1 MKIKPISTL
10 LLSLALSISVPL
22 HAQSPA
28 PKAGEIKPYQGR
40 PTIHVNGTPMTPD
53 IYALTHATGARW
65 SWEEVPQHNIKN
77 FYNIGFRLFQLDFW
91 LSEIWPKNG
100 EPLDVSLAQKQ
111 IRGVLDV
118 APDACIILR
127 VHTDA
132 PYWWN
137 EQHREECTR
146 ICRRAHPRIL
156 QTRSSA

>member
-28 PKAGEIKPYQGR
+28 QKAGEIKPYQGR

-53 IYALTHATGARW
+53 VYALTHATGARW
-65 SWEEVPQHNIKN
+65 SWEEVPQHNVKN

-132 PYWWN
+132 PY
-137 EQHREECTR
+137 
-146 ICRRAHPRIL
+146 
-156 QTRSSA
+156 

>member
-53 IYALTHATGARW
+53 VYALTHATGARW

-91 LSEIWPKNG
+91 LSEI
-100 EPLDVSLAQKQ
+100 
-111 IRGVLDV
+111 
-118 APDACIILR
+118 
-127 VHTDA
+127 
-132 PYWWN
+132 
-137 EQHREECTR
+137 
-146 ICRRAHPRIL
+146 
-156 QTRSSA
+156 